1 MVKSTMFKSTISA
14 AVLAAGM
21 FFVSPAFAADAQ
33 FNVPLDCD
41 DHDIIVMG
49 ILNTTT
55 GVTLADMAY
64 NGTLTV
70 IFDDK
75 ILTTDLIVA
84 ILAEFGFEATYLIP
98 QENLVGA

>member
-1 MVKSTMFKSTISA
+1 
-14 AVLAAGM
+14 
-21 FFVSPAFAADAQ
+21 
-33 FNVPLDCD
+33 
-41 DHDIIVMG
+41 
-49 ILNTTT
+49 
-55 GVTLADMAY
+55 MAY
-64 NGTLTV
+64 DGTLTV

>member
-55 GVTLADMAY
+55 GVPSPTWLM
-64 NGTLTV
+64 TELLLS
-70 IFDDK
+70 F
-75 ILTTDLIVA
+75 LTTKS
-84 ILAEFGFEATYLIP
+84 
-98 QENLVGA
+98 